1 LYVADSD
8 GSNPRKIVGFAGN
21 GGWPR
26 VSSDGKRIRFTIT
39 GDDLTDSLWEVTSG
53 GAGLHQLLKGWH
65 SVPNECCGRWT
76 QDGKYFVFQYQ
87 NAEGRW
93 DLWAL
98 PERSGWFHAGDRSPF
113 QLTNGPLS
121 YVLPEPSPDGRQLF
135 AVGSKRR
142 GELLRYDGKTQ
153 QYVPYAGGPSAV
165 DARGSA
171 DGKWVVYVAY
181 PDRTLWRSRPD
192 GTERMQ
198 LTYPPMAVLFPTISP
213 RGTKVAFTGIELA
226 KHTNRDQC
234 PRCGHD
240 LHVVNI
246 ETGISGDI
254 TDGGAMAWSPDEKS
268 IVFMAPVPG
277 KHIFE
282 EGFLQYY
289 VVDLQTK
296 KVSTIPDSVGMDA
309 VPFWPEANTLLAV
322 RSDAKIMAFD
332 FKTRKWSEFTHAK
345 FGLYLSASPDGR
357 YLYSNPV
364 GNEVEGGNVMRLR
377 LSDRKI
383 ETVLDLKGL
392 PRVEVEPIMGIGL
405 PTWLGAT
412 PDGSILVTRDIG
424 TQEIY
429 ALDIKWP

>member
-1 LYVADSD
+1 
-8 GSNPRKIVGFAGN
+8 
-21 GGWPR
+21 
-26 VSSDGKRIRFTIT
+26 
-39 GDDLTDSLWEVTSG
+39 
-53 GAGLHQLLKGWH
+53 
-65 SVPNECCGRWT
+65 
-76 QDGKYFVFQYQ
+76 
-87 NAEGRW
+87 
-93 DLWAL
+93 
-98 PERSGWFHAGDRSPF
+98 
-113 QLTNGPLS
+113 
-121 YVLPEPSPDGRQLF
+121 
-135 AVGSKRR
+135 
-142 GELLRYDGKTQ
+142 
-153 QYVPYAGGPSAV
+153 
-165 DARGSA
+165 
-171 DGKWVVYVAY
+171 
-181 PDRTLWRSRPD
+181 
-192 GTERMQ
+192 
-198 LTYPPMAVLFPTISP
+198 MAVLFPTISP
-213 RGTKVAFTGIELA
+213 RGTKVAFSGIELA
-226 KHTNRDQC
+226 KHKI
-234 PRCGHD
+234 D

-246 ETGISGDI
+246 ETGISGDSI

-296 KVSTIPDSVGMDA
+296 KVSTIPDSVGMADA

-392 PRVEVEPIMGIGL
+392 PRVEVEPIMGVGN